1 MGRHEK
7 LDGEGKGVRPYLFQ
21 KMICRTFRRIHIK
34 RIRTRNSLLKKVLF
48 VLLLP
53 RKLPMTTRRQL
64 LKKSILL
71 TAAGLFST
79 TKVVALAQAAEEK
92 STGLAPPPDLFDSQA
107 LDIDFWVKPRTI
119 DLIRPASNERSK
131 LLYWKDGEIIDSAY
145 QELCHIL
152 RDVNGKQTA
161 AIDPKLF
168 ETLWATQAYVSRFG
182 MTKPLEILSGYR
194 TPESNRHLIE
204 QGVPA
209 ARKSLHMDGK
219 AADIRIPH
227 LHEEVLGSLITSFR
241 EGGVGFYYRATANGG
256 WIHTDTGLQR
266 SWKG

>member
-1 MGRHEK
+1 
-7 LDGEGKGVRPYLFQ
+7 
-21 KMICRTFRRIHIK
+21 
-34 RIRTRNSLLKKVLF
+34 
-48 VLLLP
+48 
-53 RKLPMTTRRQL
+53 MTTRRQV

-79 TKVVALAQAAEEK
+79 TKLVGSAHAADAK
-92 STGLAPPPDLFDSQA
+92 SSELAPPPDLFDSQA

-152 RDVNGKQTA
+152 RDVNGKQSA

-168 ETLWATQAYVSRFG
+168 ETLWATQAYVARFG

-194 TPESNRHLIE
+194 TPDSNRRLIE

-241 EGGVGFYYRATANGG
+241 EGGVGFYYRASANGG